1 MPVASRISEIDG
13 ICDMLDMSQIV
24 IAASSREIHSL
35 CVSRARD
42 MAHCF
47 DMADA
52 DKNGGPNHLRAWRE
66 YRKISQAQL
75 AEMVGTN
82 ANMIGY
88 LESGERSISLKWLR
102 RLADALDTN
111 VGMLAQ
117 FDPNDLDADMI
128 EIWATSSNREKRK
141 ILEIAR
147 LVVSEEG
154 EEMRDGTKG

>member
-1 MPVASRISEIDG
+1 MP
-13 ICDMLDMSQIV
+13 LMSQIV
-24 IAASSREIHSL
+24 IGSSTREIHSL
-35 CVSRARD
+35 CVSRQRNVAQYEG
-42 MAHCF
+42 
-47 DMADA
+47 MADA

-66 YRKISQAQL
+66 FRKISQAQL

-88 LESGERSISLKWLR
+88 LESGERSLSLKWLR

-128 EIWATSSNREKRK
+128 EIWATASNREKRK

-147 LVVSEEG
+147 LVVSEDEA
-154 EEMRDGTKG
+154 EKRDGTQG

>member
-1 MPVASRISEIDG
+1 
-13 ICDMLDMSQIV
+13 
-24 IAASSREIHSL
+24 
-35 CVSRARD
+35 

-88 LESGERSISLKWLR
+88 LESGERSPSLKWLR

-147 LVVSEEG
+147 LVVREEG